1 MPVSV
6 SLAVE
11 SLHVHT
17 SIVIYGHC
25 AGSGLSRLIGV
36 IPQDVYIVLCT
47 EYLTAS
53 LPIDK
58 MKRNRIQFE
67 ANGEHTSTSPPQG
80 AVASEG
86 HIPKI
91 SRRIRACT
99 ECKKHKVRCN
109 MNPGES
115 ICQRCRRMNL
125 ECVVHK
131 SLQTLLEDET
141 ECASIPCLT

>member
-1 MPVSV
+1 MI
-6 SLAVE
+6 L
-11 SLHVHT
+11 
-17 SIVIYGHC
+17 
-25 AGSGLSRLIGV
+25 
-36 IPQDVYIVLCT
+36 QDEYIVLST
-47 EYLTAS
+47 EYLTLS
-53 LPIDK
+53 PSIDK

-67 ANGEHTSTSPPQG
+67 ANGEHASTSPPQG
-80 AVASEG
+80 IVAPDG

-141 ECASIPCLT
+141 EFVSIPCLIQVSVIC